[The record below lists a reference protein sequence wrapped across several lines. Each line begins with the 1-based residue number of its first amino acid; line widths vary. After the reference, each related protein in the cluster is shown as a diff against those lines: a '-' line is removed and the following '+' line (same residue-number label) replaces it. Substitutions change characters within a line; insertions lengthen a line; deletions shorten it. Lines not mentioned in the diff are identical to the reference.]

1 MCQECI
7 IRQMGWETYFK
18 RNKLSWD
25 SRLNWHY
32 IAEMVIYGELPSF
45 FVCVHVAMIQGCF

>member
-18 RNKLSWD
+18 RNKLIWD